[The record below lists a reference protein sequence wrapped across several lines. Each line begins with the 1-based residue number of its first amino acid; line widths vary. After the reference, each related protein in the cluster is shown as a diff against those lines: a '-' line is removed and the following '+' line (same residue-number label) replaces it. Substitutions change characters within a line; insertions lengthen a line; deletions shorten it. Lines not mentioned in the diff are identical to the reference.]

1 VGLTGISADGSSNME
16 NIYFDLSRLKHLGKG
31 AIIGKTVRI
40 RRPEETIIG
49 DYTIID
55 DFTYISCAL
64 TTGSYCHI
72 GPNVTISGGS
82 GKVTLGNFVGI
93 SCGGSVHAMS
103 EDYASAS
110 LNLPSVPKE
119 LQFGALSEEILME
132 DYVLLGS
139 HCVVLP
145 GVHLPE
151 GFAAAACTT
160 IAKKKYESWVLYGG
174 HRARKLVRREHAKA
188 VETGRKLLDANR

>member
-1 VGLTGISADGSSNME
+1 ME
-16 NIYFDLSRLKHLGKG
+16 NIYIDLNRLKHLGKG

-49 DYTIID
+49 DFTIID
-55 DFTYISCAL
+55 DFTYISCAI
-64 TTGSYCHI
+64 TMGNYCHI

-82 GKVTLGNFVGI
+82 GKVTMGNFVGI
-93 SCGGSVHAMS
+93 SCGGSVHAES
-103 EDYASAS
+103 EDYVSAS

-119 LQFGALSEEILME
+119 FQFGALSEEIFME

-151 GFAAAACTT
+151 GFAAAAFTT
-160 IAKKKYESWVLYGG
+160 VTKKRYEPWVLYGG
-174 HRARKLVRREHAKA
+174 PRAKRLVRREHAKA
-188 VETGRKLLDANR
+188 LETGRKLLERKP